1 MNNRFDNSHLVD
13 IYRRFTRRSA
23 SRPLPDVDALLA
35 LADGERSGDSARTLS
50 DVAQS
55 GLHADLLRFSRALA
69 PESARL
75 GMALERELESAA
87 HRQSGRGHRRAGE
100 RRVLRRIAVG
110 LAACLVVVS
119 AVWLVRPHQT
129 SAPAATVA
137 TRSQAPSDR
146 IFAALDA
153 PAPRP
158 GRDQRDQIFR
168 ASFVRDRDRIF
179 KAPFNG

>member
-129 SAPAATVA
+129 
-137 TRSQAPSDR
+137 RSQAPSDR